1 MVRTQKDVWST
12 EKQACFRFL
21 DIVQDDKPSK
31 FGQYW
36 PRYFITSLSTYWQQ
50 LSLRQTRLLPQCCRN
65 LLKWSND
72 IFFWI
77 LYSDRP
83 FSKGPVMYKGILA
96 NSVFES
102 EDEPKLKLTLY
113 WEVTRGGVVG
123 HMKGI
128 SLHLT
133 TLEAC
138 VWPFTFGNS

>member
-1 MVRTQKDVWST
+1 
-12 EKQACFRFL
+12 
-21 DIVQDDKPSK
+21 
-31 FGQYW
+31 
-36 PRYFITSLSTYWQQ
+36 
-50 LSLRQTRLLPQCCRN
+50 
-65 LLKWSND
+65 
-72 IFFWI
+72 
-77 LYSDRP
+77 
-83 FSKGPVMYKGILA
+83 MYKGILD

-138 VWPFTFGNS
+138 V